1 MPPLILFPIKP
12 PLLIYV
18 GQEWPVLFEQ
28 AKEPGG
34 PRAALQ
40 PEHHRGGHVARG
52 GREEPEEEVGGGAG
66 VDGDEPGV
74 GGEEGEGAGQDQPSH
89 LAASP
94 DNRNRNLVG
103 LYWLIDGF
111 PLLLKIICFYF
122 WKKVSNKIINLL
134 NVFRKKEEAK
144 VFFFW
149 GGGV

>member
-74 GGEEGEGAGQDQPSH
+74 GGEEGEGSRCAALGPAQRWARAFVH
-89 LAASP
+89 ARRRRRLGVRRVAAS
-94 DNRNRNLVG
+94 RLACKLGSRG
-103 LYWLIDGF
+103 
-111 PLLLKIICFYF
+111 
-122 WKKVSNKIINLL
+122 
-134 NVFRKKEEAK
+134 
-144 VFFFW
+144 
-149 GGGV
+149 